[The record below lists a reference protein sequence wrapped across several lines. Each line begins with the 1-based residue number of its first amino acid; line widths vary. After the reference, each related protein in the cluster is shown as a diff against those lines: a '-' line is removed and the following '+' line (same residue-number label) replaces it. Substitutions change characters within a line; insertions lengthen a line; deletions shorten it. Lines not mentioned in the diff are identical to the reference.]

1 MTGFKTGVS
10 GRFPGGMT
18 LFHAQQLPEQFLFHF
33 NHIEIKKTGD
43 FAMKTKPQVLL
54 VDDEPLVLDSLQAI
68 VTREGNYHVELA
80 ESGAVALEKALQE
93 QYSVI
98 ITDLM
103 LKDITGIELLKS
115 LKEQTPETQVIM
127 VSGKGTID
135 FAVEAMK
142 MGAFDFL
149 TKPYSPPHLLRIL
162 ERACAYFDS
171 LLENKQLKGEI
182 RRLKKSYDIIGTHPK
197 VERIRDI
204 IENIAPSDS
213 TILIQGK
220 SGTGKEL
227 VARAI
232 HNRSLRAD
240 GPFEAVNCGVFAETL
255 IENELFG
262 HEKGAYTG
270 AVQKSMGR
278 VEAADGGT
286 LFLDEID
293 TMPLSS
299 QVKLLRVLEE
309 RSFQRIGGTKTI
321 HVDFR
326 LIAATNVNLK
336 EAVAARLFR
345 DDLYYRLNV
354 ISLTLP
360 HLSER
365 LSDIPLLVSHF
376 MERHR
381 GRSKAQSISPDAL
394 DLLLHYSWPGNVR
407 ELVNTVEYAMVMA
420 KGTQIMP
427 SDLPENIQGRLF
439 EHQQCRETMS
449 LRDTERDLILK
460 TLKDCRGNK
469 HLAAK
474 ILRIPRSTLYSKLQ
488 KHGIHIETKLDA
500 APLHREWQHA
510 PESLVA
516 RN

>member
-1 MTGFKTGVS
+1 MT
-10 GRFPGGMT
+10 
-18 LFHAQQLPEQFLFHF
+18 A
-33 NHIEIKKTGD
+33 
-43 FAMKTKPQVLL
+43 KPQVLL
-54 VDDEPLVLDSLQAI
+54 VDDEPLVLDSLREI
-68 VTREGNYHVELA
+68 VCREGKYHVDLA
-80 ESGAVALEKALQE
+80 ENGAVALEKALQE

-103 LKDITGIELLKS
+103 LKDITGIDLLKS
-115 LKEQTPETQVIM
+115 LKEQAPETQVIM

-149 TKPYSPPHLLRIL
+149 TKPYSPPHLLQIL
-162 ERACAYFDS
+162 DRALAYYES
-171 LLENKQLKGEI
+171 LSENKQLKGEI
-182 RRLKKSYDIIGTHPK
+182 RRLKKNYDIIGTHPK
-197 VERIRDI
+197 IERIRDI
-204 IENIAPSDS
+204 IENIAPSGS

-232 HNRSLRAD
+232 HNRSMRAE

-262 HEKGAYTG
+262 HERGAYTG
-270 AVQKSMGR
+270 AVQKAMGR

-293 TMPLSS
+293 TMPVSS

-309 RSFQRIGGTKTI
+309 HTFQRIGGTKTI

-326 LIAATNVNLK
+326 LIAATNVDLK
-336 EAVAARLFR
+336 DAVSSRLFR

-354 ISLTLP
+354 ISITLP
-360 HLSER
+360 QLSER
-365 LSDIPLLVSHF
+365 LSDIPLLISHL
-376 MERHR
+376 MDRYR
-381 GRSKAQSISPDAL
+381 GRSRVQSLTPEAL
-394 DLLLHYSWPGNVR
+394 DLLLHYPWPGNVR
-407 ELVNTVEYAMVMA
+407 ELVNAVEYAMVMA
-420 KGTQIMP
+420 KGTQITP
-427 SDLPENIQGRLF
+427 ADLPENIQGRLH
-439 EHQQCRETMS
+439 EYQPSREAMS
-449 LRDTERDLILK
+449 LRDTEKDLILK
-460 TLKDCRGNK
+460 TLRDCRGNK

-488 KHGIHIETKLDA
+488 KHGIDIETRFDA
-500 APLHREWQHA
+500 RTLQRDWQA
-510 PESLVA
+510 DPESLAV

>member
-1 MTGFKTGVS
+1 M
-10 GRFPGGMT
+10 
-18 LFHAQQLPEQFLFHF
+18 Q
-33 NHIEIKKTGD
+33 
-43 FAMKTKPQVLL
+43 TKPHILI
-54 VDDEPLVLDSLQAI
+54 VDDEPFVLASLREI
-68 VTREGNYHVELA
+68 VNREGHYRVDVAENGSAALA
-80 ESGAVALEKALQE
+80 QALRE

-103 LKDITGIELLKS
+103 LTDITGIELLKA
-115 LKEQTPETQVIM
+115 LKERTPETQVIM
-127 VSGKGTID
+127 MSGKGTID

-149 TKPYSPPHLLRIL
+149 GKPYSPPHLLHIL
-162 ERACAYFDS
+162 DRACAYYDS
-171 LLENKQLKGEI
+171 LAENKQLKGEI
-182 RRLKKSYDIIGTHPK
+182 RRLKKNYDIIGTHPK
-197 VERIRDI
+197 LERIRDI
-204 IENIAPSDS
+204 IENVAPSDS
-213 TILIQGK
+213 AILIQGK

-232 HNRSLRAD
+232 HDRSLRAD

-270 AVQKSMGR
+270 AVQKALGR

-309 RSFQRIGGTKTI
+309 HTVQRIGGTKTI

-326 LIAATNVNLK
+326 LIAATNVDL
-336 EAVAARLFR
+336 ERAVSSRLFR

-354 ISLTLP
+354 ISITLP
-360 HLSER
+360 QLCER
-365 LSDIPLLVSHF
+365 LSDIPLLISNF
-376 MERHR
+376 MERYR
-381 GRSKAQSISPDAL
+381 GRSRVQSVSAGAL
-394 DLLLHYSWPGNVR
+394 DLLLRYPWPGNVR
-407 ELVNTVEYAMVMA
+407 ELINAVEYAMVMA
-420 KGTQIMP
+420 RGTQITP
-427 SDLPENIQGRLF
+427 DDLPESIQGRRHEF
-439 EHQQCRETMS
+439 PQSREILS
-449 LRDTERDLILK
+449 LRDTEKDLILK
-460 TLKDCRGNK
+460 TLKDCSGNK

-488 KHGIHIETKLDA
+488 KHGIPIEA
-500 APLHREWQHA
+500 RRAPRPLQTDWQDNA
-510 PESLVA
+510 EILA
-516 RN
+516 GRN